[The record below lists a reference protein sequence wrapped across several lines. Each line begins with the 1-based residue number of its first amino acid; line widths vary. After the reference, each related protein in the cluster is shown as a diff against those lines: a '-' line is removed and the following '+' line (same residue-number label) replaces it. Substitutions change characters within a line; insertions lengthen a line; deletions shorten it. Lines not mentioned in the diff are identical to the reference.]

1 MSESAHILVI
11 DDDERL
17 RVLLRRFL
25 EESGF
30 RVTDA
35 DSAAE
40 ARNYMKAM
48 YFDLLVIDVTRSL
61 MRSAQCSGAVTS
73 AKRTPE
79 LFPLSSLQPSTL
91 SSA

>member
-1 MSESAHILVI
+1 MKEHHILVI

-35 DSAAE
+35 GSAQE
-40 ARNYMKAM
+40 ARNILKGMA
-48 YFDLLVIDVTRSL
+48 FDILLVDGMMTGETGVEAI
-61 MRSAQCSGAVTS
+61 
-73 AKRTPE
+73 
-79 LFPLSSLQPSTL
+79 
-91 SSA
+91 